1 MCWLF
6 SGPLSLFILHSIRHK
21 RLECLQYHEYQQRL
35 NLHLRGVAKIFLR
48 GGGTHFNNKG
58 QLKSQLKAI
67 KKNAIEKINVNTYEV
82 FWARDLFRMTVDK
95 GEVRINN
102 HAYKSK
108 ATQMR
113 RGLCDISYTALY

>member
-35 NLHLRGVAKIFLR
+35 NLHLIGVAKIFFK
-48 GGGTHFNNKG
+48 GGGRTHFNNKG
-58 QLKSQLKAI
+58 HAI
-67 KKNAIEKINVNTYEV
+67 KKTAIEKINVNTYEV

-108 ATQMR
+108 AAQMR

>member
-48 GGGTHFNNKG
+48 GGTHFTYNG
-58 QLKSQLKAI
+58 HAI
-67 KKNAIEKINVNTYEV
+67 KKTAIEKNKCQHLRRP
-82 FWARDLFRMTVDK
+82 RDLFRMTVEK

-102 HAYKSK
+102 HA
-108 ATQMR
+108 
-113 RGLCDISYTALY
+113 

>member
-48 GGGTHFNNKG
+48 GGGGTHFTYNG
-58 QLKSQLKAI
+58 HAI
-67 KKNAIEKINVNTYEV
+67 KKTAIEKIIVNTYE
-82 FWARDLFRMTVDK
+82 DL
-95 GEVRINN
+95 E
-102 HAYKSK
+102 
-108 ATQMR
+108 
-113 RGLCDISYTALY
+113 ISFA